1 MCIPKHDFMFKFAAT
16 ENHRDYV
23 DLQWVNKYYK
33 KREILFHL
41 EVLNDRMS
49 GGGGGNHDDPM
60 FFLASKDNHC
70 SWTAS
75 LVNMMWLFLYTGV
88 ILNVQIFAS
97 SSLHGFEAEIGRLNH
112 ISGWMTTI
120 GNHTNEHEWIEVHSY
135 QHVTVFILLHW
146 SCNLTER
153 KLT

>member
-1 MCIPKHDFMFKFAAT
+1 MISCSNLLQLKTIVIMLICSELINIIKKGKF
-16 ENHRDYV
+16 YFI
-23 DLQWVNKYYK
+23 WKYWMIEC
-33 KREILFHL
+33 R
-41 EVLNDRMS
+41 
-49 GGGGGNHDDPM
+49 GGGGNHDDPM